1 VTVTV
6 TDAAGNPATCPTTV
20 TVVDQ
25 TAPVITL
32 CPPAQELP
40 AGPTCTALVPDLT
53 GALLATDC
61 DPNLTRTQTPPAGTV
76 IGLGDTTVT
85 LTVRDGAANATP
97 CEVTLTVRDA
107 TPPAITAGAP
117 PQTLVADA
125 QCQAGV
131 PDFTG
136 ALTATD
142 CHGPLTVT
150 QSPPAGAPAG
160 LGQTLVTLTV
170 TDAAGNPATS
180 ETTLTVRDETAP
192 AIASCAPAPTLAA
205 DATGQAT
212 LPDLTGLVQAADCG
226 GPLTVSQA
234 PPAGTRLELGETP
247 VTFTVT
253 DAAGNAAHCAVPVT
267 VVQAP
272 RITQQ
277 PASTTNE
284 LGSALE
290 LPATAGG
297 SAPLAWQ
304 WHHGTNALADAT
316 NATLTL
322 APLAFADAGEYWAR
336 VRNAAGSTDTQPATV
351 TVVDT
356 TAPLITACA
365 PAPTLAAGPGCQAPL
380 PELTGLVG
388 ATDLNLPLTVTQTP
402 PAGTLLDLGETTVTV
417 TVTDAAGNPA
427 TCPTTVTVVD
437 QTAPVIT
444 LCPPAQE
451 LPAGPTCTALVP
463 DLTGALLATDCDPN
477 LTRTQTPPAGTVIGL
492 GDTTVTLTVRDGA
505 ANATPCE
512 VTLTVRDA
520 TPPAITAGAPPQT
533 LVADAQCQAGVPDF
547 TGALTATDC
556 HGPLTVTQ
564 SPPAGAPAGL
574 GQTLV
579 TLTVTDA
586 AGNPAT
592 SETTLTVRDETA
604 PAIASCAPAPTL
616 AADATGQATLPDLT
630 GLVQAAD
637 CGGPLTVSQAPPAGT
652 RLELG
657 ETPVTF
663 TVTDAAGNAAHCAV
677 PVTVVQAPR
686 ITQQPASTT
695 NELGS
700 ALTLTAA
707 ATGGAPLTW
716 QWFQGTNAL
725 AGQTN
730 TTLVIASLTAED
742 AGEYWARV
750 SNAVGEALTM
760 IAVVVVIPP
769 ERQPPAELRIV
780 EFSMQGIPTL
790 EFKGS
795 PGAMYVLE
803 ACAAV
808 GGHWTELRG
817 VTELV
822 NEPGTY
828 RLMDTSA
835 TSCPIRFYRAR

>member
-1 VTVTV
+1 LR
-6 TDAAGNPATCPTTV
+6 PT
-20 TVVDQ
+20 
-25 TAPVITL
+25 
-32 CPPAQELP
+32 
-40 AGPTCTALVPDLT
+40 G
-53 GALLATDC
+53 
-61 DPNLTRTQTPPAGTV
+61 
-76 IGLGDTTVT
+76 
-85 LTVRDGAANATP
+85 
-97 CEVTLTVRDA
+97 
-107 TPPAITAGAP
+107 
-117 PQTLVADA
+117 VA
-125 QCQAGV
+125 
-131 PDFTG
+131 
-136 ALTATD
+136 
-142 CHGPLTVT
+142 
-150 QSPPAGAPAG
+150 S
-160 LGQTLVTLTV
+160 
-170 TDAAGNPATS
+170 
-180 ETTLTVRDETAP
+180 
-192 AIASCAPAPTLAA
+192 
-205 DATGQAT
+205 
-212 LPDLTGLVQAADCG
+212 LPDLTTLAQATDCNL
-226 GPLTVSQA
+226 PLDLEQQPA
-234 PPAGTRLELGETP
+234 AGTQLSAGGHV

-253 DAAGNAAHCAVPVT
+253 DPAGNAAHCAVPVT

-700 ALTLTAA
+700 ALELPATA
-707 ATGGAPLTW
+707 GGSAPLAW
-716 QWFQGTNAL
+716 QWHHGTNAL
-725 AGQTN
+725 ADATN
-730 TTLVIASLTAED
+730 ATLTLAPLAFAD

-750 SNAVGEALTM
+750 RNAAGSTDTQPATVTVVDTTAPLITACAPAPTLAAGPGCQAPLPELTGLVGATDLNL
-760 IAVVVVIPP
+760 PP
-769 ERQPPAELRIV
+769 DRHPDPPRRHPAGPGRNHRDRHRHRRRRQPRHLPDHRDRGGSNRARHHPV
-780 EFSMQGIPTL
+780 
-790 EFKGS
+790 S
-795 PGAMYVLE
+795 PG
-803 ACAAV
+803 
-808 GGHWTELRG
+808 
-817 VTELV
+817 
-822 NEPGTY
+822 PGTSRRPHLHRPCPRPHRRAPRH
-828 RLMDTSA
+828 RLRPQPHPHPD
-835 TSCPIRFYRAR
+835 PARRHRHWVG